1 MIFDFSFSVISTAML
16 CFCISSILI
25 PEKKYSYTILCA
37 PLTLTETFIFT
48 NPTLL
53 NNFLL
58 IILICV
64 TQACMLYIHKYK
76 DVVYSISTT
85 LLFFTALLFVN
96 LLFVRSFSILNIGEF
111 YGLSFGILY
120 CMIALGL
127 LKILKYNKNNLS
139 FLEENKTFGLIGIV
153 LLVLI
158 SLLMQALSF
167 IELPQSTIILM
178 TVLVFVLSL
187 LFLFLFFQYRQNYL
201 EKEKLRIQRE
211 NNDRINHIYNSLLKK
226 EHRMLYVLRK
236 LDHVISD
243 EETHQFIEK
252 EIDDLMHKQYVSHT
266 NNPIFDHKL
275 TILMQSLED
284 YDIKMIVMIPVD
296 SRLDDANIIEQME
309 IFIREHVTDHTEIR
323 LKVKDNQFIINCN
336 DKTKNIRLK
345 TPH

>member
-1 MIFDFSFSVISTAML
+1 MIFDFLFSTISITMF
-16 CFCISSILI
+16 CFCISSALI
-25 PEKKYSYTILCA
+25 PERKYSYTILCT
-37 PLTLTETFIFT
+37 PLTFTELAIFT
-48 NPTLL
+48 DPFFI

-58 IILICV
+58 IILICI
-64 TQACMLYIHKYK
+64 THACMLYIYKYK
-76 DVVYSISTT
+76 AVLYSISTT
-85 LLFFTALLFVN
+85 LLFLTALFFVN
-96 LLFVRSFSILNIGEF
+96 LLYVRLLNIFNLGEF
-111 YGLSFGILY
+111 YGLPFGILY
-120 CMIALGL
+120 CMISLGL
-127 LKILKYNKNNLS
+127 LKILKYNRNNLS

-158 SLLMQALSF
+158 SLLMHALSF
-167 IELPQSTIILM
+167 IRLPQSTIILM

-211 NNDRINHIYNSLLKK
+211 NNDRINHIYDSLLKK

-243 EETHQFIEK
+243 EETHLFIEK
-252 EIDDLMHKQYVSHT
+252 EIDDLMHKQFVSHT
-266 NNPIFDHKL
+266 NNPIFDHRL
-275 TILMQSLED
+275 TLLMQSLED

-296 SRLDDANIIEQME
+296 SRLDNTDIIEQME

-336 DKTKNIRLK
+336 DKTKSIRLK

>member
-1 MIFDFSFSVISTAML
+1 MIFDFLFSVISTAML

-64 TQACMLYIHKYK
+64 THACMLYIHKYK
-76 DVVYSISTT
+76 AVIYSISTT

-96 LLFVRSFSILNIGEF
+96 LLFVRLLNLFNLGEF
-111 YGLSFGILY
+111 YGLP
-120 CMIALGL
+120 
-127 LKILKYNKNNLS
+127 

-167 IELPQSTIILM
+167 IRLPQSTIILM

-187 LFLFLFFQYRQNYL
+187 LFIFLFFQYRQNYL

-336 DKTKNIRLK
+336 DKTKSIRLK

>member
-1 MIFDFSFSVISTAML
+1 
-16 CFCISSILI
+16 
-25 PEKKYSYTILCA
+25 
-37 PLTLTETFIFT
+37 
-48 NPTLL
+48 
-53 NNFLL
+53 
-58 IILICV
+58 
-64 TQACMLYIHKYK
+64 MLYIHKYK
-76 DVVYSISTT
+76 AVIYSISTT

-96 LLFVRSFSILNIGEF
+96 LLFVRLFSILNISDF
-111 YGLSFGILY
+111 YGLPFGILY

-139 FLEENKTFGLIGIV
+139 FLEENKTFGLIGII

-167 IELPQSTIILM
+167 IRLPQSTIILM
-178 TVLVFVLSL
+178 SVLVLVFVLSL
-187 LFLFLFFQYRQNYL
+187 LFIFLFFQYRQNYL

-211 NNDRINHIYNSLLKK
+211 NNDRINHIYDSLLKK

-252 EIDDLMHKQYVSHT
+252 EIDDLMHKQFVSHT
-266 NNPIFDHKL
+266 NNPIFDHRL

-284 YDIKMIVMIPVD
+284 YDIKMIVMIPID
-296 SRLDDANIIEQME
+296 SRLDDANIVEQME

-323 LKVKDNQFIINCN
+323 LKLKDDQFIINCN
-336 DKTKNIRLK
+336 DKTKSIRLK
-345 TPH
+345 TPR

>member
-1 MIFDFSFSVISTAML
+1 MIFDFLFSVISTAML

-37 PLTLTETFIFT
+37 PLTLTEMFIFT
-48 NPTLL
+48 YPSLL

-64 TQACMLYIHKYK
+64 THACMLYIHKYK
-76 DVVYSISTT
+76 AVIYSISTT

-96 LLFVRSFSILNIGEF
+96 LLFVRLFSILNIGDF
-111 YGLSFGILY
+111 YGLPFGILY

-153 LLVLI
+153 LLILI

-167 IELPQSTIILM
+167 INLSQSTIILM

-187 LFLFLFFQYRQNYL
+187 LFIFLFFQYRQNYL
-201 EKEKLRIQRE
+201 EKEKLKIQRE
-211 NNDRINHIYNSLLKK
+211 NNDRINHIYDSLLKK

-252 EIDDLMHKQYVSHT
+252 EIDDLCI
-266 NNPIFDHKL
+266 NNMYL
-275 TILMQSLED
+275 ILIILSL
-284 YDIKMIVMIPVD
+284 
-296 SRLDDANIIEQME
+296 II
-309 IFIREHVTDHTEIR
+309 D
-323 LKVKDNQFIINCN
+323 
-336 DKTKNIRLK
+336 
-345 TPH
+345 

>member
-1 MIFDFSFSVISTAML
+1 MILDPIFSTISITML
-16 CFCISSILI
+16 CFCISSALI
-25 PEKKYSYTILCA
+25 PEKKYAYTILCA
-37 PLTLTETFIFT
+37 PLTFTEIAISDPFFI
-48 NPTLL
+48 
-53 NNFLL
+53 NNILL
-58 IILICV
+58 IILICI
-64 TQACMLYIHKYK
+64 THAGILYIYKYK
-76 DVVYSISTT
+76 SVIYSISTT

-96 LLFVRSFSILNIGEF
+96 FLYTRLLGMNHVF
-111 YGLSFGILY
+111 YSLGFLLGILY
-120 CMIALGL
+120 CIISLGL
-127 LKILKYNKNNLS
+127 LKILKYNKNYLS

-167 IELPQSTIILM
+167 IRLPQSTIILM

-211 NNDRINHIYNSLLKK
+211 NNDRINHIYDSLLKK

-252 EIDDLMHKQYVSHT
+252 EIDDLMHKQFVSHT
-266 NNPIFDHKL
+266 NNPIFDHRL
-275 TILMQSLED
+275 TLLMQSLED

-296 SRLDDANIIEQME
+296 ARLDNTDIIEQME
-309 IFIREHVTDHTEIR
+309 IFIREHVTEHTEIR
-323 LKVKDNQFIINCN
+323 LKVKDNQLIINCN
-336 DKTKNIRLK
+336 DKTKSIRLK
-345 TPH
+345 TPR

>member
-1 MIFDFSFSVISTAML
+1 MIFDFLFSVISTAML

-37 PLTLTETFIFT
+37 PLTLTEMYLFT
-48 NPTLL
+48 DSSLL

-64 TQACMLYIHKYK
+64 THACMLYIHNYK
-76 DVVYSISTT
+76 AVIYSISTT

-96 LLFVRSFSILNIGEF
+96 LLYIRLFSILNIGDF
-111 YGLSFGILY
+111 FGLPFGILY
-120 CMIALGL
+120 CLIALGL
-127 LKILKYNKNNLS
+127 LKILKYNRNNLS
-139 FLEENKTFGLIGIV
+139 FLEKNKTFGLIGII

-167 IELPQSTIILM
+167 IRLPQSTIILM
-178 TVLVFVLSL
+178 TVLVVVLSL

-211 NNDRINHIYNSLLKK
+211 NNERINHIYDSLLKK

-252 EIDDLMHKQYVSHT
+252 EIDDLMHKQFVSHT
-266 NNPIFDHKL
+266 NNPIFDHRL
-275 TILMQSLED
+275 TLLMQSLED
-284 YDIKMIVMIPVD
+284 YDIKMMVMVPVD
-296 SRLDDANIIEQME
+296 ARLDDADIIEQME
-309 IFIREHVTDHTEIR
+309 IFIREHVTEHTEIR
-323 LKVKDNQFIINCN
+323 LKIKNNQFIINCN

>member
-1 MIFDFSFSVISTAML
+1 MIS
-16 CFCISSILI
+16 
-25 PEKKYSYTILCA
+25 
-37 PLTLTETFIFT
+37 
-48 NPTLL
+48 
-53 NNFLL
+53 
-58 IILICV
+58 
-64 TQACMLYIHKYK
+64 
-76 DVVYSISTT
+76 
-85 LLFFTALLFVN
+85 
-96 LLFVRSFSILNIGEF
+96 
-111 YGLSFGILY
+111 
-120 CMIALGL
+120 LGL
-127 LKILKYNKNNLS
+127 LKILKYNRNNLS

-167 IELPQSTIILM
+167 IRLPQSTIILM

-211 NNDRINHIYNSLLKK
+211 NNDRINHIYDSLLKK

-323 LKVKDNQFIINCN
+323 LKVKENQFIINCN
-336 DKTKNIRLK
+336 DKTKSIRLK

>member
-1 MIFDFSFSVISTAML
+1 MIS
-16 CFCISSILI
+16 
-25 PEKKYSYTILCA
+25 
-37 PLTLTETFIFT
+37 
-48 NPTLL
+48 
-53 NNFLL
+53 
-58 IILICV
+58 
-64 TQACMLYIHKYK
+64 
-76 DVVYSISTT
+76 
-85 LLFFTALLFVN
+85 
-96 LLFVRSFSILNIGEF
+96 
-111 YGLSFGILY
+111 
-120 CMIALGL
+120 LGL
-127 LKILKYNKNNLS
+127 LKILKYNRNNLS

-167 IELPQSTIILM
+167 IRLPQSTIILM

-187 LFLFLFFQYRQNYL
+187 LFIFLFFQYRQNYL

-211 NNDRINHIYNSLLKK
+211 NNDRINHIYDSLLKK

-243 EETHQFIEK
+243 KETHQFIEK
-252 EIDDLMHKQYVSHT
+252 EIDDLMNKQFVSHT
-266 NNPIFDHKL
+266 NNPIFDHRL

-296 SRLDDANIIEQME
+296 ARLDDANIIEQME

-336 DKTKNIRLK
+336 DKTKSIRLK

>member
-1 MIFDFSFSVISTAML
+1 ML

-37 PLTLTETFIFT
+37 PLTLTEMFIFT
-48 NPTLL
+48 NPSLL

-58 IILICV
+58 IFLICV
-64 TQACMLYIHKYK
+64 THACMLYIHKYK
-76 DVVYSISTT
+76 AVIYSISTT
-85 LLFFTALLFVN
+85 LLF
-96 LLFVRSFSILNIGEF
+96 SILNISDF
-111 YGLSFGILY
+111 YGLPFGILY

-139 FLEENKTFGLIGIV
+139 FLEENKTFGLIGII

-167 IELPQSTIILM
+167 IRLPQSTIILM

-201 EKEKLRIQRE
+201 EKEKLKIQRE
-211 NNDRINHIYNSLLKK
+211 NNDRINHIYGSLLKK

-243 EETHQFIEK
+243 KETHQFIEK
-252 EIDDLMHKQYVSHT
+252 EIDDLMNKQYVSHT
-266 NNPIFDHKL
+266 NNPIFDHRL

-296 SRLDDANIIEQME
+296 TRLDDANIVEQME

-323 LKVKDNQFIINCN
+323 LKLKDDQFIINCN
-336 DKTKNIRLK
+336 DKTKSIRLK
-345 TPH
+345 TPR